1 MLQWLP
7 MVALTVENSK
17 DRYEREIGSGEA
29 LLNYETGSSSCLAP
43 FSVDHFLAM
52 SECFFYIS

>member
-1 MLQWLP
+1 

-52 SECFFYIS
+52 SVCFFYIS